1 MTDIKAEIDDSQRAI
16 EKVVAC
22 KRKIDLKLKQKW
34 SGSGDNHSERFSST
48 GQVPATTSQA
58 IAKLPKLTLPKF
70 WGEFTKCNTFWD
82 SFQFAAHDNPE
93 ISQVDKFNY
102 LNSVLEE
109 PAARSIAGLTLT
121 ASNYENAVGI
131 LQDRFGK
138 TQQIITA
145 HMDELIKIAPC
156 HNDRPTSLRYVFDQ
170 ISVHTRG
177 LASLGVSPEQYG
189 SLLIPIIMSK
199 LPNAIRLQVARNST
213 DEVWKIEELLL
224 TIKKEVEARET
235 SEQVKTSEND
245 RKPSTGK
252 PPIPT
257 ASALFA
263 KQNGGKNIPRCVY
276 CKELH
281 YSASCERVQNLV
293 QRKEI
298 LMKERRCLK
307 CLAPGHIASSCQN
320 EKVCRHCKQRGHHQ
334 SICLTLSPCD
344 RSGKKSNQPEGD
356 INNTTTT
363 NTVTNKGTVLLQ
375 RAKPSIAFNEDN
387 WKSSH
392 VRILFDNGSQ
402 RSYITSNLKSKLN
415 LKPMK
420 IETLHFNTFGGNSFQ
435 KQSCELIRLRLT
447 KKSKLTR
454 WVILLSAHLC
464 LQRLKL
470 TILIWRV

>member
-1 MTDIKAEIDDSQRAI
+1 MDRLKAIRGGHPGVAIKLIRQAEEILESIFLLTEDYEYVFVIYQQLDTKLQTLNDYEQQILNVCNVTDIEAEIHDSQRAI
-16 EKVVAC
+16 EKVMAC
-22 KRKIDLKLKQKW
+22 KRKIDLKLKQKS
-34 SGSGDNHSERFSST
+34 SGSGDNHSESHSST
-48 GQVPATTSQA
+48 SQVPARTSQA
-58 IAKLPKLTLPKF
+58 KAKLPKLTLPKF
-70 WGEFTKCNTFWD
+70 RGEFTKWNTFWD
-82 SFQFAAHDNPE
+82 SFQSAVYDNPE
-93 ISQVDKFNY
+93 ISKVDKFNY
-102 LNSVLEE
+102 LNSVLEG
-109 PAARSIAGLTLT
+109 PAARAIAGLTLT

-138 TQQIITA
+138 TQQIITT
-145 HMDELIKIAPC
+145 HMDELIKITPC

-199 LPNAIRLQVARNST
+199 LPNEIRLQVARNST

-281 YSASCERVQNLV
+281 YSASCEKVQNLV

-320 EKVCRHCKQRGHHQ
+320 EKVCRQCKQRSHHQ
-334 SICLTLSPCD
+334 SICLTLSACD
-344 RSGKKSNQPEGD
+344 SREKKSNQPEGG
-356 INNTTTT
+356 ITNTT
-363 NTVTNKGTVLLQ
+363 NTVTSKGTVLLQ
-375 RAKPSIAFNEDN
+375 AAKGIAFDENN

-392 VRILFDNGSQ
+392 VPILFDNGS
-402 RSYITSNLKSKLN
+402 
-415 LKPMK
+415 
-420 IETLHFNTFGGNSFQ
+420 
-435 KQSCELIRLRLT
+435 
-447 KKSKLTR
+447 
-454 WVILLSAHLC
+454 
-464 LQRLKL
+464 
-470 TILIWRV
+470 